1 MSDIFP
7 NLNPKVETQSFL
19 KNKYSRLERR
29 HQAFVFRNNA
39 NGLYVRRTVTDGK
52 VIFEDVPL
60 SKASGFK
67 FISLKAI
74 ASMIPHLDITVQ
86 MAYRDNKTRKICVK

>member
-1 MSDIFP
+1 MIGMTKEKNMSDIFP

-19 KNKYSRLERR
+19 KTKYSRLERR

-39 NGLYVRRTVTDGK
+39 NGLYVRRTITDGK
-52 VIFEDVPL
+52 VIFDDVPL
-60 SKASGFK
+60 SEASGFK

-74 ASMIPHLDITVQ
+74 AYHWH
-86 MAYRDNKTRKICVK
+86 